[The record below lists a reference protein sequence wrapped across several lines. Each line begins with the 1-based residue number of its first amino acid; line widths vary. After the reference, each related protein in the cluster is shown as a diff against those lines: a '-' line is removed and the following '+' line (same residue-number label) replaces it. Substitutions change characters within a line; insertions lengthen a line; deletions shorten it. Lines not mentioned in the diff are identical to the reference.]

1 MREDEEVDGEGD
13 EGEASEE
20 RGTCPVRPVFA
31 GARDGECAE
40 VGDGC
45 GRGRVEHDM
54 GHVGETRGECAAVG
68 HRELAREEELY
79 CVAEGWACEGRR
91 DQRYR
96 DRIAVRDQ
104 DWNLGGWTWGRQMKV
119 SLDRSTGEQRS
130 GRGVP
135 CRIWRDG
142 IQQTKGVSGSREARA
157 VRRPR
162 HLSPFSG
169 NMMGRA
175 PRFLGARRPACSLIL
190 NDPCLIQTNLFL

>member
-79 CVAEGWACEGRR
+79 CVVEGWACEGRER
-91 DQRYR
+91 S
-96 DRIAVRDQ
+96 
-104 DWNLGGWTWGRQMKV
+104 KV
-119 SLDRSTGEQRS
+119 PGSDCGARS
-130 GRGVP
+130 GLEFGGMDVGKT
-135 CRIWRDG
+135 DEG
-142 IQQTKGVSGSREARA
+142 
-157 VRRPR
+157 
-162 HLSPFSG
+162 
-169 NMMGRA
+169 
-175 PRFLGARRPACSLIL
+175 
-190 NDPCLIQTNLFL
+190 